1 MYHCRMSSQQKVAIF
16 DIDGTIIRSSL
27 FVELTE
33 ELVLRGIFPQE
44 AKEEYEAQHKKWVER
59 EGNYEEYISAMVKSF
74 KKHIKGVFYG
84 DLAETAKE
92 VVKNQQKRTY
102 RYTRDLIADLK
113 KKNYF
118 LLAISHSPKTI
129 LDYFCPRM
137 GFDKAYGIFYE
148 IGPEDKFTGIV
159 ADEHLILNKANIL
172 RRALEKDNLSLKG
185 SIGVGDTESDIA
197 FLELVDNPIC
207 FNPNAK
213 LYKHACREKWKVVVE
228 RKDVIYEL

>member
-1 MYHCRMSSQQKVAIF
+1 MQKVAIF

-33 ELVLRGIFPQE
+33 ELVLRGIFPQS
-44 AKEEYEAQHKKWVER
+44 AKAEYEAEYRKWVER
-59 EGNYEEYISAMVKSF
+59 EGNYEDYIWAMVKSF
-74 KKHIKGVFYG
+74 KKNIKGVFYG
-84 DLAETAKE
+84 DLAETAKD
-92 VVKNQQKRTY
+92 VVKEQQKRTY

-113 KKNYF
+113 KKDYF

-137 GFDKAYGIFYE
+137 GFDKAYGIFYD
-148 IGPEDKFTGIV
+148 IGPEDNFTGSV
-159 ADEHLILNKANIL
+159 VDEHLILNKANIL
-172 RRALEKDNLSLKG
+172 KRAVEKEGLTLKR
-185 SIGVGDTESDIA
+185 SIGVGDTESDIS
-197 FLELVDNPIC
+197 FLELVENPIC

-213 LYKHACREKWKVVVE
+213 LYKHAKREKWKVVVE

>member
-1 MYHCRMSSQQKVAIF
+1 MKNQQKVAVF

-33 ELVLRGIFPQE
+33 ELIRRGIFSQA
-44 AKEEYEAQHKKWVER
+44 AKDEYEAQHKKWVER
-59 EGNYEEYISAMVKSF
+59 EGNYEDYIWAMVKSF
-74 KKHIKGVFYG
+74 KKNIKGVYYG
-84 DLAETAKE
+84 DVADTAKD
-92 VVKNQQKRTY
+92 VVKEQKKRTY

-113 KKNYF
+113 KKGYF

-129 LDYFCPRM
+129 LDYFCPTM
-137 GFDKAYGIFYE
+137 GFDKAYGFLYD
-148 IGPEDKFTGIV
+148 IGPEDNFTGEVI
-159 ADEHLILNKANIL
+159 DEHLMANKANIL
-172 RRALEKDNLSLKG
+172 KRAVEKEDLTLKG

-197 FLELVDNPIC
+197 FLELVEKPIC

-213 LYKHACREKWKVVVE
+213 LYKHAKVNKWKVVVE